1 MVVFGATGLS
11 EIHRSWGIRV
21 SNTGSCV
28 SSFDKVVKPEMCQS
42 QVNSQKTG
50 EKGPFFSMFLF
61 FFKNCKAYTFF
72 AGFPASGHLV
82 RSIIRYGAYL
92 GTPN

>member
-11 EIHRSWGIRV
+11 EIHRNWGIRV

-50 EKGPFFSMFLF
+50 EKGQFFSMVFNYFSKTAKHAQFFL
-61 FFKNCKAYTFF
+61 
-72 AGFPASGHLV
+72 V
-82 RSIIRYGAYL
+82 GAL
-92 GTPN
+92 SVVHNKL

>member
-50 EKGPFFSMFLF
+50 EKGQFFSMVFNFFSKTAKRTHFL
-61 FFKNCKAYTFF
+61 
-72 AGFPASGHLV
+72 PVSQH
-82 RSIIRYGAYL
+82 L
-92 GTPN
+92 GTWCAP